1 MAINFPNSPSL
12 NDTHTVNGVIYTWDG
27 TAWVTSSGVDTFELV
42 QDLTPMLGG
51 DLDGNS
57 KNIRNVGVLTTGNV
71 TVGGA
76 TTDLI
81 VSGNARVTGILS
93 VGTGTVVIDETTV
106 KTGTSNLHS
115 VGIEIA
121 GVNVLG
127 ADTPIGVGATIYN
140 TGGAVFTGI
149 VTAASLVGTLP
160 AENLS
165 GVISDDRFPSALPAV
180 SAANLTNIP
189 TSNLSGIIPNACFP
203 SVLPAIDGSAL
214 TGIQGLAT
222 PLGNTSPLNKFLKTP
237 KTINIG
243 AGTSLT
249 IESDAA
255 SGNVAFVKEG
265 TIHVSVGGTF
275 RVKQNTKLRLDVLG
289 IF

>member
-57 KNIRNVGVLTTGNV
+57 KNIRNVGVLTAGNV
-71 TVGGA
+71 TVGGG
-76 TTDLI
+76 TTDLL
-81 VSGNARVTGILS
+81 VSGDARVTGILTVGS
-93 VGTGTVVIDETTV
+93 SSLTLDGSNNTVQVGTALTLGHTQGFQFHTQ
-106 KTGTSNLHS
+106 NLHATGFEVNQVNAS
-115 VGIEIA
+115 Q
-121 GVNVLG
+121 GVNV
-127 ADTPIGVGATIYN
+127 
-140 TGGAVFTGI
+140 TGI
-149 VTAASLVGTLP
+149 VTATTLKGSLDSSYLTG
-160 AENLS
+160 
-165 GVISDDRFPSALPAV
+165 ALPA
-180 SAANLTNIP
+180 L
-189 TSNLSGIIPNACFP
+189 
-203 SVLPAIDGSAL
+203 DGSSL
-214 TGIQGLAT
+214 TGIQGLAE
-222 PLGNTSPLNKFLKTP
+222 PLSNTAPLNKFLKTP

-249 IESDAA
+249 IENNDAA
-255 SGNVAFVKEG
+255 SDNLVFVKEG

-289 IF
+289 LF